1 MCKSFSNR
9 IFLLTL
15 SLFAWLAASPCAADV
30 QAKVVE
36 FYNVPLDAYF
46 ITARVDEQ
54 SALDGVADFRRTGM
68 SFTAAPA
75 FQPAPPDYVSVCR
88 FFISSDNPFVR
99 SHFYGRGD
107 TDCADLLSR
116 SVFPVGFTYEG
127 EDFKTPMPISG
138 ACAAPA
144 TPIYRSFR
152 AAANGKTS
160 NHRYS
165 ASSADHA
172 AAQRVGYVDEG
183 IAFCVT
189 GASAVAVAQSRDW
202 VKRAEAIYAV
212 SRIFAEPGPATDS
225 AFLYPHGN
233 YSADVYSATTKVDGV
248 MLRFG
253 WDALEPAAGAY
264 AFRQIV
270 FETKRAAQ
278 AGKKIQLLVIAGTH
292 TPASICPR
300 PANPALACAPGAPDV
315 TRPYCFQSYDSSRD
329 GSSAGGCKCRVV
341 PVPWAAEVQAPF
353 RAMLSALKNAL
364 LDTALG
370 GLSASEFDMIRIVR
384 ANGINYQTEELKMPT
399 GATNPAPGSNCND
412 DTVVAAAWRGIAAPY
427 SAAKVLQTWESNVKF
442 VQGLFPDT
450 ATSVALTSDSFP
462 ADPMVSTGAQAQQV
476 TNKFIVTE
484 IRKALLDPAR
494 FGGRHF
500 MQVNAL
506 SPTFAPS
513 ELLAARDAGVPIA
526 FQTNLWLGTPDRGA
540 TCGKSV
546 NDAVLCTDDQ
556 AATSFRALLE
566 RGLCSGAHY
575 LEIFAPDV
583 ARYPNSIAVVRAQ
596 PFGALPTCS

>member
-1 MCKSFSNR
+1 MCKSFFSR
-9 IFLLTL
+9 LFLLTHTF
-15 SLFAWLAASPCAADV
+15 FAALVASPSAADV

-54 SALDGVADFRRTGM
+54 IMLDRVADFRRTGM
-68 SFTAAPA
+68 SFVAAPA
-75 FQPAPPDYVSVCR
+75 FQPAPPDYISVCR
-88 FFISSDNPFVR
+88 FFISTDSPFVR

-116 SVFPVGFTYEG
+116 SVFPVGFIYEG
-127 EDFKTPMPISG
+127 EDFKTPMPINA
-138 ACAAPA
+138 ACSAPA

-165 ASSADHA
+165 ASIADHT
-172 AAQRVGYVDEG
+172 AAQRAGYVDEG
-183 IAFCVT
+183 TAFCVT
-189 GASAVAVAQSRDW
+189 GASAVTVAQSRDV

-212 SRIFAEPGPATDS
+212 SRIFSEPGPAADT

-233 YSADVYSATTKVDGV
+233 YSADVYSATTQVDGV

-264 AFRQIV
+264 DFRQIV

-278 AGKKIQLLVIAGTH
+278 AGKKIQLLIIAGTR
-292 TPASICPR
+292 TPTSICPR
-300 PANPALACAPGAPDV
+300 PANAAAACAPGAVDV
-315 TRPYCFQSYDSSRD
+315 TRPYCFQSYDGSRD

-353 RAMLSALKNAL
+353 RSMLIALKAAL
-364 LDTALG
+364 LDTTLG
-370 GLSASEFDMIRIVR
+370 GLSAAEFDLIRIVR

-399 GATNPAPGSNCND
+399 GATNPAAGSNCND
-412 DTVVAAAWRGIAAPY
+412 DTEVAAAWRGLAAPY
-427 SAAKVLQTWESNVKF
+427 SAAKALQTWESNVKF
-442 VQGLFPDT
+442 VQSLFPDT

-462 ADPMVSTGAQAQQV
+462 ADALVSTGAQAQQL

-494 FGGRHF
+494 FAGRHF

-506 SPTFAPS
+506 SPTFSPS
-513 ELLAARDAGVPIA
+513 ELFAARDAGIPIA

-540 TCGKSV
+540 TCGSSA
-546 NDAVLCTDDQ
+546 NDPVPCTDDL

-583 ARYPNSIAVVRAQ
+583 ARYPNSIAAKRAQ
-596 PFGALPTCS
+596 PFGAVPTCS